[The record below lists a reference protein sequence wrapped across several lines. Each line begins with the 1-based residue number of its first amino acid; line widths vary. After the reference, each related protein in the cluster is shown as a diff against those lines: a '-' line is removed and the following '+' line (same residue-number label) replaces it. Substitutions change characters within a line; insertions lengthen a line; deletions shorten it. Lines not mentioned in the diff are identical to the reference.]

1 MSCLK
6 ILITGGGLLSATIR
20 LEVMERIPTIKYVRE
35 AYGLNECGLVTLTY
49 PREKKNSVS
58 GSKLVEMPDDHVM
71 PVGLPNMYTQ
81 VWITNFY

>member
-1 MSCLK
+1 MQ
-6 ILITGGGLLSATIR
+6 
-20 LEVMERIPTIKYVRE
+20 

-81 VWITNFY
+81 VTNQSESFLLNNVEKRLGKQIKLWLLL

>member
-1 MSCLK
+1 MQ
-6 ILITGGGLLSATIR
+6 
-20 LEVMERIPTIKYVRE
+20 

-81 VWITNFY
+81 VTNLSKSFLIGQC